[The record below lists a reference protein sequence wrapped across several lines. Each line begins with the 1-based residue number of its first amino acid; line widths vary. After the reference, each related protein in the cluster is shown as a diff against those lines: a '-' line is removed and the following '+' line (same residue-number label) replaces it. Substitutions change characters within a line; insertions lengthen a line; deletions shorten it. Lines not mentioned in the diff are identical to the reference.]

1 MSGHIDQRKP
11 RLQHRIEYTAFRAAL
26 GALRILPSRAAEAVG
41 AGIASLGYRPFGFRA
56 GDVEQNLKRAFPEK
70 DDAWRRDIAARAYAH
85 IGREMVAMM
94 RLSRMPRDE
103 LIARTEIVDFDAVAG
118 RYRESGRGAVVI
130 GGHFGNWEVGAA
142 MMAARG
148 FPISMVAQRQSNPL
162 FNRHLV
168 EARRRLGIE
177 VIERGRAPKLA
188 LRALRDRRVVVFGAD
203 QNAARSGIFVPFF
216 GHPASTHRG
225 PALMAVRTRALVF
238 LATPL
243 RQENGTWRM
252 GLEEVR
258 YDAEG
263 ELDDVVHR
271 LTAAFTAGLEAA
283 IRRNP
288 EQYLWHH
295 RRWKTRPPQE
305 PGAH

>member
-1 MSGHIDQRKP
+1 MSAHGKQRKP
-11 RLQHRIEYTAFRAAL
+11 RLQHRIEYAAFRTAL
-26 GALRILPSRAAEAVG
+26 GALRILPSNAAEAVG

-56 GDVEQNLKRAFPEK
+56 DDVAQNLKRAFPEQ
-70 DDAWRRDIAARAYAH
+70 DDAWRRDIAAQAYAH

-103 LIARTEIVDFDAVAG
+103 LIARTEIIDFENIAR

-162 FNRHLV
+162 FDRHLV
-168 EARRRLGIE
+168 EARRRLGID
-177 VIERGRAPKLA
+177 VIERGRAPRLA
-188 LRALRDRRVVVFGAD
+188 LRALRDREVVVFGAD

-243 RQENGTWRM
+243 RLENGTWRM
-252 GLEEVR
+252 GLEEIE
-258 YDAEG
+258 YDTTG
-263 ELDDVVHR
+263 ELDDVVLR
-271 LTAAFTAGLEAA
+271 LTEAFTARLEAA

-305 PGAH
+305 PGTP

>member
-1 MSGHIDQRKP
+1 MSGHNDRRKP
-11 RLQHRIEYTAFRAAL
+11 RLQHRIEYAAFRTAL

-41 AGIASLGYRPFGFRA
+41 AGVASLGYRPFGFRA
-56 GDVEQNLKRAFPEK
+56 DDVEQNLERAFPEQ
-70 DDAWRRDIAARAYAH
+70 DDAWRRDIAAQAYAH
-85 IGREMVAMM
+85 IGREMIAMM
-94 RLSRMPRDE
+94 RLSRMSREE
-103 LIARTEIVDFDAVAG
+103 LIARTDIIDFENIAR
-118 RYRESGRGAVVI
+118 RYHESGRGAVVI

-148 FPISMVAQRQSNPL
+148 FPIAMVAQRQSNPL
-162 FNRHLV
+162 FDRHLV
-168 EARRRLGIE
+168 EARRRLGID

-203 QNAARSGIFVPFF
+203 QNASRGGIFVPFF
-216 GHPASTHRG
+216 GHLAATHRG

-243 RQENGTWRM
+243 RIENGMWRM
-252 GLEEVR
+252 GLEQIE
-258 YDAEG
+258 YDATG

-271 LTAAFTAGLEAA
+271 LTVAFTARLEAA

-288 EQYLWHH
+288 GQYLWHH

-305 PGAH
+305 PESL